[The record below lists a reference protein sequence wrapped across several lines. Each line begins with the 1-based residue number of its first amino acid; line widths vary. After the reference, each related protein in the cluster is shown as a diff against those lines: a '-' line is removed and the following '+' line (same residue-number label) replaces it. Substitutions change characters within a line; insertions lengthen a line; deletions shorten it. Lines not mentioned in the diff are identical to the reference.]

1 MTKGIA
7 VKLPAK
13 KKRQALPKEKLNALI
28 IDALQDVKGLEITQ
42 IDLRHVDD
50 APVNYFIICHGT
62 SNTQVAALGGRV
74 IQRVAEELDLRPN
87 HIEGKRNGTWV
98 LVDFFDVV
106 VHVFYQ
112 ETRNYYRIDELWSD
126 GIVTRYD

>member
-1 MTKGIA
+1 LTKGIA

-62 SNTQVAALGGRV
+62 SHTQVAALGGRV
-74 IQRVAEELDLRPN
+74 MQRVAEELDLRPN
-87 HIEGKRNGTWV
+87 HTEGKRNGTWV

-106 VHVFYQ
+106 VHIFYQ

-126 GIVTRYD
+126 GVVTRYE